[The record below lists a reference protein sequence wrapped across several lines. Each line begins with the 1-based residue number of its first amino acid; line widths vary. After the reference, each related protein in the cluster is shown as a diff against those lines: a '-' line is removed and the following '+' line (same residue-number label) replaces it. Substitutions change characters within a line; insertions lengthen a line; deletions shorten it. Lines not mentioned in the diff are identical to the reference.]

1 MGIFKSERDG
11 RYYIDYYFQG
21 RRKREK
27 IGPNK
32 REAEIVLGKRKAQIR
47 EGKFFDIKRNE
58 KIKFKDFAK
67 IYLESYS
74 KPNKK
79 SWQRDEASIKH
90 LNGSFGGKYLYE
102 LTGIDFEN
110 YKRKRIEEKAMPGTI
125 DKELGG
131 LKHIFVKA
139 KEWGK
144 IKENPAVKVKL
155 LRIDNAR
162 LRYLEEEEIK
172 KLVNACSE
180 HLKPIVIVAL
190 LTGMRRGEVLGLK
203 WRDIDFN
210 QKVIYLLNTKN
221 GEKRVVYI
229 NEIVYTTLLG
239 VKRRGDSPYVFC
251 KKDGKPYGNLR
262 KSFATALEKAGIKD
276 FHWHDLR
283 HSYGS
288 QLAMKGYPLQ
298 AIQKLMGHKSIRMT
312 QRYAHLSPT
321 YERGIVDDFGRKIG
335 AILKPKETPRM
346 IQVDTYMDTK
356 RNEGKFKKE
365 DTLLKGNSDKD
376 FRSSGA

>member
-1 MGIFKSERDG
+1 MGIFKSERDES
-11 RYYIDYYFQG
+11 YYIDYYFQG

-47 EGKFFDIKRNE
+47 EGKFFDVKRNE

-90 LNGSFGGKYLYE
+90 LKRSFGGKYLFE
-102 LTGIDFEN
+102 ISSLNIEN

-125 DKELGG
+125 DKELGC

-172 KLVNACSE
+172 KLVNACSD

-190 LTGMRRGEVLGLK
+190 LTGMRRGEVLNLK

-210 QKVIYLLNTKN
+210 QNVIYLLNTKN
-221 GEKRVVYI
+221 GERRVVYM
-229 NEIVYTTLLG
+229 NEIVYTTLIG
-239 VKRRGDSPYVFC
+239 VKRREDSPYVFC

-276 FHWHDLR
+276 FHFHDLR
-283 HSYGS
+283 HSFGS

-335 AILKPKETPRM
+335 AILRPKEAPRM
-346 IQVDTYMDTK
+346 FRVDTYMDTK
-356 RNEGKFKKE
+356 GNEGKLKKE
-365 DTLLKGNSDKD
+365 TALLKHNTDNG
-376 FRSSGA
+376 F

>member
-1 MGIFKSERDG
+1 MAIFKSRRDG
-11 RYYIDYYFQG
+11 NWWIDYYFQG

-32 REAEIVLGKRKAQIR
+32 REAETVLGKRKAQIR
-47 EGKFFDIKRNE
+47 EGKFFDIRRNE
-58 KIKFKDFAK
+58 KIKFEDFTK
-67 IYLESYS
+67 MYLESYS

-90 LNGSFGGKYLYE
+90 LNSSFGGRYLYE
-102 LTGIDFEN
+102 ITSLDMEN
-110 YKRKRIEEKAMPGTI
+110 YKRKRMEEKAMPGTI
-125 DKELGG
+125 DKELQC

-155 LRIDNAR
+155 LRIDNTR

-210 QKVIYLLNTKN
+210 QRVIYLLNTKN
-221 GEKRVVYI
+221 GEKRAVYMD
-229 NEIVYTTLLG
+229 EIVYTTLIG
-239 VKRRGDSPYVFC
+239 VKRREDSPYVFC

-262 KSFATALEKAGIKD
+262 RSFANALEKAGIKD
-276 FHWHDLR
+276 FHFHDLR

-312 QRYAHLSPT
+312 QRYAHLSPS
-321 YERGIVDDFGRKIG
+321 YERGIVEDFGKKIG
-335 AILKPKETPRM
+335 AILTPKEGSRR
-346 IQVDTYMDTK
+346 IQMDTYMDTK
-356 RNEGKFKKE
+356 GNEGKFGKE
-365 DTLLKGNSDKD
+365 ATFLKDNSDKA
-376 FRSSGA
+376 F

>member
-1 MGIFKSERDG
+1 MGIFKSERDES
-11 RYYIDYYFQG
+11 YYIDYYFQG

-47 EGKFFDIKRNE
+47 EGKFFDVKRNE

-90 LNGSFGGKYLYE
+90 LKRSFGGKYLFE
-102 LTGIDFEN
+102 ISSLNIEN
-110 YKRKRIEEKAMPGTI
+110 YKRKRMEEKAMPGTI
-125 DKELGG
+125 DKELGC

-144 IKENPAVKVKL
+144 IKENPAIKVKL

-172 KLVNACSE
+172 KLVNACSD

-203 WRDIDFN
+203 WRDTDFN

-221 GEKRVVYI
+221 GEKRVIYM
-229 NEIVYTTLLG
+229 NEIVYSTLLG
-239 VKRRGDSPYVFC
+239 VKRREDSPYVFC

-276 FHWHDLR
+276 FHFHDLR

-335 AILKPKETPRM
+335 AILSPKKAPRM

-356 RNEGKFKKE
+356 RNEDKLEKE
-365 DTLLKGNSDKD
+365 STVLKGNSNKD
-376 FRSSGA
+376 F